1 MEDPYLQ
8 NSSHRAPE
16 CTQPTVCWFS
26 VPELPADVA
35 KILAS
40 GNWTLESPFPACQC
54 SRFGARL
61 LLPDCPAAAGG
72 PPPPQALTSSG
83 EVVQN
88 LTGRNLSDFL
98 VKTYPRLVHQGY
110 GGFSLGGRDT
120 GLPSG
125 HEVGRSLE
133 ELRVLL
139 SPQSGGA
146 LDRVFNN
153 LTKWAH
159 GLDAQDSLKVETG

>member
-1 MEDPYLQ
+1 MRQGPCPGFPSCALCLPTRGL
-8 NSSHRAPE
+8 SHLIRPG
-16 CTQPTVCWFS
+16 QQLP
-26 VPELPADVA
+26 LPAP
-35 KILAS
+35 
-40 GNWTLESPFPACQC
+40 TPH
-54 SRFGARL
+54 R
-61 LLPDCPAAAGG
+61 
-72 PPPPQALTSSG
+72 
-83 EVVQN
+83 
-88 LTGRNLSDFL
+88 
-98 VKTYPRLVHQGY
+98 Y

-146 LDRVFNN
+146 LDRVLNN

-159 GLDAQDSLKVETG
+159 GLDAQDSLKVEMR